1 MPQPTNSQVDGQ
13 QAPPKSGTSTRRSS
27 LVSVDVS
34 GAQAPKKFLNGWTAE
49 QEKLMAQWADIAG
62 CYRWLHDCAEKKFS
76 RRNLAITIPVIILS
90 TLTGTA
96 NFALGSFI
104 PPGDI
109 ASKGYAQA
117 VIGAI
122 SIFAGI
128 LTTLGN
134 FLRFAQGSEAHRVS
148 GIAWGKFQRQ
158 IAVEL
163 ALHPNDRMDCMDFL
177 GICRQDLDRLIEQSP
192 QIPDKVIAEFEIEF
206 KDQPALKRPD
216 ICHGLEHTSIFNSS
230 KSRLM
235 QLTTDATIFLKQ
247 RKKMLRDEILPD
259 LSERINTSVESELAK
274 KLEQRVNAME
284 AEMRQKMEEKM
295 EQVKPTVVQHSID
308 EGIMNLESDW
318 RRFLLGKHIQ
328 EMGAQGLNTGPKNEI
343 VTPVSVVIDGNEGEN
358 TFPLNT
364 GGEDEQPPPVDISG
378 AHVDVSGVPVDV
390 SGSMLFTVSL
400 F

>member
-1 MPQPTNSQVDGQ
+1 
-13 QAPPKSGTSTRRSS
+13 
-27 LVSVDVS
+27 
-34 GAQAPKKFLNGWTAE
+34 
-49 QEKLMAQWADIAG
+49 MAQWADIAG
-62 CYRWLHDCAEKKFS
+62 CYRWLHDSAEKKFS

-96 NFALGSFI
+96 NFAIGSFI
-104 PPGDI
+104 P
-109 ASKGYAQA
+109 ASDTASEGYAQA

-134 FLRFAQGSEAHRVS
+134 FLRYAQGSEAHRVS

-163 ALHPNDRMDCMDFL
+163 ALNPNDRMDCMDFL

-206 KDQPALKRPD
+206 KDQPTLKRPD
-216 ICHGLEHTSIFNSS
+216 ICHGLEHTSIFNSN

-259 LSERINTSVESELAK
+259 LSDRINTSVESELAK
-274 KLEQRVNAME
+274 KLEERVAAME
-284 AEMRQKMEEKM
+284 VEMRKKM
-295 EQVKPTVVQHSID
+295 EQAIPKAAVQPTMD
-308 EGIMNLESDW
+308 EGIMSLETDW

-328 EMGAQGLNTGPKNEI
+328 EMSVQGFNTEKNEI
-343 VTPVSVVIDGNEGEN
+343 VTPVSVVIEGQDD
-358 TFPLNT
+358 TFPL
-364 GGEDEQPPPVDISG
+364 DVSG
-378 AHVDVSGVPVDV
+378 NVVDVSGNNRVDPPT
-390 SGSMLFTVSL
+390 FTVSME
-400 F
+400 